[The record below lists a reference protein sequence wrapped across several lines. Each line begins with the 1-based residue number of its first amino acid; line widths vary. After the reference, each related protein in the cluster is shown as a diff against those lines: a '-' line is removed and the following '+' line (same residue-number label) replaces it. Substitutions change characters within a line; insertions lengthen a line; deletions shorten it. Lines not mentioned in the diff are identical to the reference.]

1 VEQTLYLALLLLQ
14 AVAQEIEQIVED
26 RLAQHLEVQAVE
38 GVHWAVIQPMVEQ
51 VIRPLNL
58 LPRVIMVETVRHLP
72 QHNREQEV
80 EAQAQ
85 LVQMFQAVI
94 LGVTEVQAQHHQSQA
109 RQLLMQV
116 EEAGAQMVAL
126 EIPQHEDLEVREGAA
141 MVAHQMMSPL

>member
-1 VEQTLYLALLLLQ
+1 
-14 AVAQEIEQIVED
+14 
-26 RLAQHLEVQAVE
+26 
-38 GVHWAVIQPMVEQ
+38 
-51 VIRPLNL
+51 
-58 LPRVIMVETVRHLP
+58 MVETVRHLP

-126 EIPQHEDLEVREGAA
+126 DLPQHEDLEVREGAA